1 METVDRGQLV
11 WCATFAALYA
21 FETKHDRRA
30 AMEVARAAYASS
42 GGLAPAEAVRAF
54 LRGALTWPAVRED
67 QRERWST
74 LGD

>member
-1 METVDRGQLV
+1 M

-21 FETKHDRRA
+21 FETQKDRRA
-30 AMEVARAAYASS
+30 AMRVARAAYANA
-42 GGLAPAEAVRAF
+42 GGTTPADAVRTL
-54 LRGALTWPAVRED
+54 LRGTLTWPAKRED

>member
-21 FETKHDRRA
+21 FETQNDRGA
-30 AMEVARAAYASS
+30 AMKVARAAYPNAGAST
-42 GGLAPAEAVRAF
+42 PADAVRTM
-54 LRGALTWPAVRED
+54 LRGTLTWPAKRED

-74 LGD
+74 WGD

>member
-1 METVDRGQLV
+1 METIDRDRLA

-21 FETKHDRRA
+21 FETKNDRG
-30 AMEVARAAYASS
+30 VALRMARQAYPSAGARS
-42 GGLAPAEAVRAF
+42 PAEAVRAA
-54 LRGALTWPAVRED
+54 LRGALTWPAERED

>member
-1 METVDRGQLV
+1 M

-21 FETKHDRRA
+21 FETKNDRRA
-30 AMEVARAAYASS
+30 AMKVARAAYASL
-42 GGLAPAEAVRAF
+42 GAATPADAVRSM

-74 LGD
+74 QGD

>member
-1 METVDRGQLV
+1 M

-21 FETKHDRRA
+21 FETKNDRRA
-30 AMEVARAAYASS
+30 AMQVARGAYASAGAS
-42 GGLAPAEAVRAF
+42 SPADAVRAI

>member
-21 FETKHDRRA
+21 FETKNDRRA
-30 AMEVARAAYASS
+30 SMEVARAAYAAAGAST
-42 GGLAPAEAVRAF
+42 PAEAVRSMLCGAF
-54 LRGALTWPAVRED
+54 TWPACCED
-67 QRERWST
+67 QRERWSM